1 MLKWYVYYNDLP
13 KRITDEFA
21 GARSNQAYDENKL
34 KETQRESYSN
44 EKETII
50 TTRTKLKLMGITV
63 ENNIELTRTQAQ
75 HRIQLRQCLRAQ
87 KARLAK
93 RMKSWSLVLDRDV
106 SIKVTAVSGSSSMSA
121 SQASSAQGKSEMTSR
136 SQSKTASRRGS
147 DGKIS
152 EKMQEMQPQA
162 DASKIMDETNLEDA
176 ADLALMN
183 SDALEK
189 QQEKAKKEINEL
201 TTKLKA
207 FQQNNARALADLK
220 NAQAKMLKN
229 KEEESQKFMLVCS

>member
-1 MLKWYVYYNDLP
+1 
-13 KRITDEFA
+13 
-21 GARSNQAYDENKL
+21 
-34 KETQRESYSN
+34 
-44 EKETII
+44 
-50 TTRTKLKLMGITV
+50 MGITV

-87 KARLAK
+87 KARSGK
-93 RMKSWSLVLDRDV
+93 RMKSWSDILDRDV

-121 SQASSAQGKSEMTSR
+121 SPASSVQGKSMTS
-136 SQSKTASRRGS
+136 SMTHSRRGS

-229 KEEESQKFMLVCS
+229 KEEEFQKFMLVCS